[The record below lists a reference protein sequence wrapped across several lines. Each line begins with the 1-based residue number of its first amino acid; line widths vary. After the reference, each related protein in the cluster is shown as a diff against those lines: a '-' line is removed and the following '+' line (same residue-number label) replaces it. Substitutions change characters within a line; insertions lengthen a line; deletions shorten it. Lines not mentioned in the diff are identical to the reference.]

1 MRVILNVDAI
11 QPPLTGIGHY
21 TLQLARGLRRHPKI
35 SDVRFFSAYHWLADP
50 EQALR
55 DNQALSYVRKHVP
68 FKTLALHL
76 YNFAR
81 GQIFRWQARNLKDYL
96 LHIPNYILIPFPG
109 PVVATVH
116 DLSYLHY
123 PQHHPRERIAFME
136 RQMPRTL
143 AQAAMII
150 ADSEFVRRE
159 LIELLGISAARI
171 QTVPLGVEESFHPY
185 SLAERALVLTRY
197 DLAHLPYLLVVATLE
212 PRKNLPRLVD
222 AYSRLPDALRRRHP
236 LVIVG
241 TRGWLTEELERRLE
255 PLERGGQ
262 IKRLGYIPQ
271 EDLPLLYAGAWAFAF
286 PSLYEGFG
294 LPLLEAMRSG
304 VPVLTANRSSLPEV
318 AGDAAILVDPEDVD
332 TISAGLE
339 RLLTDEAWRGLAVE
353 RGLRQAQPFSWSRCV
368 ENTIGVYQQA
378 LRVS

>member
-21 TLQLARGLRRHPKI
+21 ALQLARGLRRHRAI
-35 SDVRFFSAYHWLADP
+35 GDVRFFSAYRWLADP

-55 DNQALSYVRKHVP
+55 DNRALGYVRKRVP

-81 GQIFRWQARNLKDYL
+81 SQMFRWQARNLRDYV
-96 LHIPNYILIPFPG
+96 LHTPNYILMPFPG
-109 PVVATVH
+109 PAVTTVH

-143 AQAAMII
+143 AQAAMIVT
-150 ADSEFVRRE
+150 DSEFVRRE
-159 LIELLGISAARI
+159 LIERLGISAARI

-185 SLAERALVLTRY
+185 ALAERDLVLTRY
-197 DLAHLPYLLVVATLE
+197 DLARLPYLLVVATLE

-236 LVIVG
+236 LVIAG
-241 TRGWLTEELERRLE
+241 ARGWLTEALERRLE

-262 IKRLGYIPQ
+262 VKRLGYIPQ

-286 PSLYEGFG
+286 PSIYEGFG
-294 LPLLEAMRSG
+294 LPLLEALRSG
-304 VPVLTANRSSLPEV
+304 VPALTANRSSLPEI
-318 AGDAAILVDPEDVD
+318 AGDAALLVDPEDVD
-332 TISAGLE
+332 AIAAGLE
-339 RLLTDEAWRGLAVE
+339 RLLTDEAWRALAVE
-353 RGLRQAQPFSWSRCV
+353 RGLRQAQGFSWERCV
-368 ENTIGVYQQA
+368 EETVAVYRTA
-378 LRVS
+378 LEQ